1 MVVNQFLGSVGTYYI
16 LLRNG
21 IITSSKTS
29 VKPTAFLTLFDM
41 LPADPSRPGMHPKL
55 IKYLLALRAPRI
67 VYISCNPAT
76 CARDLDL
83 LCHNEVSYV
92 AFKQH
97 PMICIPYQS
106 LCCIFCLS

>member
-92 AFKQH
+92 AFKH
-97 PMICIPYQS
+97 STP
-106 LCCIFCLS
+106 

>member
-29 VKPTAFLTLFDM
+29 VKLTAFLTLFDM
-41 LPADPSRPGMHPKL
+41 PADPSRPGMHPKL

-92 AFKQH
+92 DFKQNLV
-97 PMICIPYQS
+97 ICIPYQS